1 MSQSTILHFSA
12 IFSSKKAKIFI
23 LFTGFPIW
31 DWDIDVGCRE
41 FVIQSSCVHSPWLYS
56 FSLIQ
61 GHAGFLFLLHRKELQ
76 TVQHNDFR
84 INMNF
89 TLLEF
94 LFNKISSLHMLTMCK
109 QSQKNHIWQKRSS
122 AKFFLTFSVFF
133 KNTTIPRNQRER
145 SFLNFSYGNMCFY
158 YLHIKQKGFLRN
170 LLQH

>member
-31 DWDIDVGCRE
+31 DWDIDLGCRE

-94 LFNKISSLHMLTMCK
+94 LFNTISSLHMLIMHCVN
-109 QSQKNHIWQKRSS
+109 QVKRIIFGT
-122 AKFFLTFSVFF
+122 KGQEPNFLKPFHQFF
-133 KNTTIPRNQRER
+133 KNITIPRNKRL
-145 SFLNFSYGNMCFY
+145 FLNFSY
-158 YLHIKQKGFLRN
+158 
-170 LLQH
+170 